1 MMTLAASTAALAQ
14 EVYSADQIRQLAVE
28 HNIRMRTANNAYLQ
42 AKEQQ
47 REAFT
52 NYFPQVS
59 ATGIGFRSNKDMLK
73 AKIHTSDL
81 LSPQTMQ
88 VLSSVLPTEA
98 LGQIPP
104 AFGMGMLDKGILGS
118 VTAVQPVFAGGQI
131 VNGNKLAKVGVEVSR
146 LQQLTSRNEV
156 VLTAEKYYWQIVTLK
171 EKRRTL
177 DAVSNMLAALEKD
190 AEAAVKAGVA
200 MRNDLLQVQLKQN
213 EIENTRI
220 KLDNALRLSKMV
232 LAQYIGKDGQNI
244 DVSGC
249 ADPQQMPDYPA
260 GLKAD
265 PEQAIATTPEY
276 RLLQKNVEAKDLQR
290 RMELGK
296 RLPAVGVGA
305 GYTYTDMLRSRN
317 NFGMVFATVSI
328 PISDWWGG
336 SHAVRRRQIAAR
348 NAREQLED
356 NMQLL
361 KINMLKNWNDVDDA
375 YKQLALAKKGIEQ
388 SEENLRLNRD
398 FYHAGTVKMSDLL
411 DAQRLFQQ
419 TRDQYVDAFAQL
431 QIKMLEYRQSIGQ

>member
-1 MMTLAASTAALAQ
+1 MKRIYITMMTLAASTAALAQ
-14 EVYSADQIRQLAVE
+14 EVYSADQIKQLAVE

-81 LSPQTMQ
+81 LAPQTMQ

-131 VNGNKLAKVGVEVSR
+131 VNGNKLAKVGVEVGR

-213 EIENTRI
+213 EIENNRI

-232 LAQYIGKDGQNI
+232 LAQYIGKDGQDI

-265 PEQAIATTPEY
+265 PEQAVATTPEY

-290 RMELGK
+290 RMELGS
-296 RLPAVGVGA
+296 VEV
-305 GYTYTDMLRSRN
+305 
-317 NFGMVFATVSI
+317 
-328 PISDWWGG
+328 
-336 SHAVRRRQIAAR
+336 
-348 NAREQLED
+348 
-356 NMQLL
+356 
-361 KINMLKNWNDVDDA
+361 
-375 YKQLALAKKGIEQ
+375 
-388 SEENLRLNRD
+388 
-398 FYHAGTVKMSDLL
+398 
-411 DAQRLFQQ
+411 
-419 TRDQYVDAFAQL
+419 
-431 QIKMLEYRQSIGQ
+431 

>member
-1 MMTLAASTAALAQ
+1 
-14 EVYSADQIRQLAVE
+14 
-28 HNIRMRTANNAYLQ
+28 
-42 AKEQQ
+42 
-47 REAFT
+47 
-52 NYFPQVS
+52 
-59 ATGIGFRSNKDMLK
+59 
-73 AKIHTSDL
+73 
-81 LSPQTMQ
+81 
-88 VLSSVLPTEA
+88 
-98 LGQIPP
+98 
-104 AFGMGMLDKGILGS
+104 
-118 VTAVQPVFAGGQI
+118 
-131 VNGNKLAKVGVEVSR
+131 
-146 LQQLTSRNEV
+146 
-156 VLTAEKYYWQIVTLK
+156 
-171 EKRRTL
+171 
-177 DAVSNMLAALEKD
+177 
-190 AEAAVKAGVA
+190 
-200 MRNDLLQVQLKQN
+200 
-213 EIENTRI
+213 
-220 KLDNALRLSKMV
+220 
-232 LAQYIGKDGQNI
+232 
-244 DVSGC
+244 
-249 ADPQQMPDYPA
+249 
-260 GLKAD
+260 
-265 PEQAIATTPEY
+265 
-276 RLLQKNVEAKDLQR
+276 
-290 RMELGK
+290 MELGK
-296 RLPAVGVGA
+296 RLPDVGVGA

>member
-1 MMTLAASTAALAQ
+1 M
-14 EVYSADQIRQLAVE
+14 
-28 HNIRMRTANNAYLQ
+28 
-42 AKEQQ
+42 
-47 REAFT
+47 
-52 NYFPQVS
+52 
-59 ATGIGFRSNKDMLK
+59 
-73 AKIHTSDL
+73 
-81 LSPQTMQ
+81 
-88 VLSSVLPTEA
+88 
-98 LGQIPP
+98 
-104 AFGMGMLDKGILGS
+104 
-118 VTAVQPVFAGGQI
+118 
-131 VNGNKLAKVGVEVSR
+131 
-146 LQQLTSRNEV
+146 
-156 VLTAEKYYWQIVTLK
+156 
-171 EKRRTL
+171 
-177 DAVSNMLAALEKD
+177 
-190 AEAAVKAGVA
+190 
-200 MRNDLLQVQLKQN
+200 
-213 EIENTRI
+213 
-220 KLDNALRLSKMV
+220 
-232 LAQYIGKDGQNI
+232 
-244 DVSGC
+244 
-249 ADPQQMPDYPA
+249 
-260 GLKAD
+260 
-265 PEQAIATTPEY
+265 
-276 RLLQKNVEAKDLQR
+276 
-290 RMELGK
+290 GK